1 MHHFYVKGAVKHARI
16 AGSVSR
22 WGELVN
28 VLYLFAGLLKE
39 QESVIK
45 PLHWKGTLS
54 TGQELAAQ
62 GVIEA
67 IKQKNLF
74 IWAVCGAGKTEMLFY
89 GIEEAPKRE
98 RVCIATPRT
107 DVVLELAPRLQEVFP
122 SITVAALYGGS
133 VDHKKMQ
140 R

>member
-1 MHHFYVKGAVKHARI
+1 ME
-16 AGSVSR
+16 GS
-22 WGELVN
+22 
-28 VLYLFAGLLKE
+28 
-39 QESVIK
+39 
-45 PLHWKGTLS
+45 LS
-54 TGQELAAQ
+54 LGQELAAQ

-89 GIEEAPKRE
+89 GIEEALQKGE

-107 DVVLELAPRLQEVFP
+107 DVVLELVPRLQEVFP
-122 SITVAALYGGS
+122 SINVAALYGGS
-133 VDHKKMQ
+133 VDREKMQ